1 MKKPNIIV
9 SLFVLVAGFSFLN
22 KNSNIINNVEY
33 IAVACGSQATTTGDV
48 ACAIASGAAVACGKA
63 AFSAYVAAGTM
74 LAATPAGW
82 AIGAVVLVG

>member
-1 MKKPNIIV
+1 MKITRII
-9 SLFVLVAGFSFLN
+9 FIIAGTAITTGFA
-22 KNSNIINNVEY
+22 Y
-33 IAVACGSQATTTGDV
+33 GSQATTTGDV

-63 AFSAYVAAGTM
+63 AFSAYAAAGTM